1 VEAAARRLGE
11 RPAPPVGSVVIKLN
25 DGFSG
30 QGNAVVDLAGLNGS
44 LLDSPVVFCAEEE
57 SWPSFAAKIAAG
69 GAVVE
74 ELLDV
79 PGMVSP
85 SVQLR
90 ILPGGTPL
98 VLSTH
103 SQVLGGP
110 NRQVY
115 LGCRFPADPAY
126 RGQIK
131 DAAERVGRVL
141 AARGVIGYFGI
152 DFFVVPERGRQQVY
166 LSEINLRVGGTTHPF
181 GMAALVTDGRYDAAG
196 GRLVAGG
203 RAKSYLATDNL
214 KSPGLVG
221 REPQDV
227 IDQVARLGL
236 GFDRRRRT
244 GTTMHLLGALREYG
258 KMGVTCIGDTEEEAR
273 ERYREVAAALT

>member
-1 VEAAARRLGE
+1 
-11 RPAPPVGSVVIKLN
+11 VGAVVIKLN

-44 LLDSPVVFCAEEE
+44 LQDSPVVFCAEDE

-90 ILPGGTPL
+90 ILPGGQPL

-126 RGQIK
+126 RGELRA
-131 DAAERVGRVL
+131 AAEKVGRVL
-141 AARGVIGYFGI
+141 ADRGVIGYFGV
-152 DFFVVPERGRQQVY
+152 DFFVVPDDSRERVF
-166 LSEINLRVGGTTHPF
+166 LAEINLRVGGTTHPF
-181 GMAALVTDGRYDAAG
+181 GMAWLVTDGRYDPASG
-196 GRLVAGG
+196 HLMAGG

-214 KSPGLVG
+214 KSASLVG
-221 REPQDV
+221 CQPQEV
-227 IDQVARLGL
+227 IDRVARLGL
-236 GFDRRRRT
+236 AYERGRRT
-244 GTTMHLLGALREYG
+244 GATLHLLGALREYG

-273 ERYREVAAALT
+273 ERYREVVAALT

>member
-1 VEAAARRLGE
+1 
-11 RPAPPVGSVVIKLN
+11 
-25 DGFSG
+25 
-30 QGNAVVDLAGLNGS
+30 
-44 LLDSPVVFCAEEE
+44 
-57 SWPSFAAKIAAG
+57 
-69 GAVVE
+69 VE
-74 ELLDV
+74 ELLEV

-90 ILPGGTPL
+90 ILPGGEPL

-126 RGQIK
+126 RDDIRR
-131 DAAERVGRVL
+131 AAERVGREL
-141 AARGVIGYFGI
+141 AGRGVIGYFGV
-152 DFFVVPERGRQQVY
+152 DFFVVPEGGRERVF

-181 GMAALVTDGRYDAAG
+181 GMASLVTDGRYELAG
-196 GRLVAGG
+196 GHLMAGG

-214 KSPGLVG
+214 KSPSLVG
-221 REPQDV
+221 CQPREI
-227 IDQVARLGL
+227 IDRVARLGL
-236 GFDRRRRT
+236 GYDHRRRA

-273 ERYREVAAALT
+273 ERYREVVAALC

>member
-1 VEAAARRLGE
+1 
-11 RPAPPVGSVVIKLN
+11 VGAVVIKLN

-44 LLDSPVVFCAEEE
+44 LQDSPVVFCAEEE
-57 SWPSFAAKIAAG
+57 SWPSFAAKIVEG

-90 ILPGGTPL
+90 ILPGGEPL

-115 LGCRFPADPAY
+115 LGCRFPADATY
-126 RGQIK
+126 RGEIK
-131 DAAERVGRVL
+131 AAAEKVGRVL
-141 AARGVIGYFGI
+141 AARGVIGYFGV
-152 DFFVVPERGRQQVY
+152 DFFVVPDGRRERVF
-166 LSEINLRVGGTTHPF
+166 LAEINLRVGGTTHPF
-181 GMAALVTDGRYDAAG
+181 GMASLVTDGRYDPAG
-196 GRLVAGG
+196 GHLVAGG

-214 KSPGLVG
+214 KSASLVG
-221 REPQDV
+221 CQPQEV
-227 IDQVARLGL
+227 IDEVARLGL
-236 GFDRRRRT
+236 AYDPGRRT
-244 GTTMHLLGALREYG
+244 GATLHLLGALREHG

-273 ERYREVAAALT
+273 ERYREVVAALT

>member
-1 VEAAARRLGE
+1 VVELG
-11 RPAPPVGSVVIKLN
+11 
-25 DGFSG
+25 
-30 QGNAVVDLAGLNGS
+30 GLNGS

-57 SWPSFAAKIAAG
+57 SWPSFAAKIEAG

-79 PGMVSP
+79 PGTVSP

-90 ILPGGTPL
+90 IVPGGVP
-98 VLSTH
+98 VILSTH

-126 RGQIK
+126 RDQIRA
-131 DAAERVGRVL
+131 AAERVGRVL

-152 DFFVVPERGRQQVY
+152 DFFVVPSGGREQVY

-181 GMAALVTDGRYDAAG
+181 GMASLVTDGRYDAAG
-196 GRLVAGG
+196 GHLVAGG
-203 RAKSYLATDNL
+203 RTKSYLATDNL
-214 KSPGLVG
+214 KSAALVG

-227 IDQVARLGL
+227 IDKVDRLGL
-236 GFDRRRRT
+236 GYDHRRRA

-273 ERYREVAAALT
+273 ERYREVVAALT

>member
-1 VEAAARRLGE
+1 M
-11 RPAPPVGSVVIKLN
+11 
-25 DGFSG
+25 
-30 QGNAVVDLAGLNGS
+30 
-44 LLDSPVVFCAEEE
+44 
-57 SWPSFAAKIAAG
+57 
-69 GAVVE
+69 E

-90 ILPGGTPL
+90 ILPGGEPM

-115 LGCRFPADPAY
+115 LGCRFPADAAY
-126 RGQIK
+126 RDDIRQ
-131 DAAERVGRVL
+131 AAERVGREL
-141 AARGVIGYFGI
+141 AGRGVIGYFGV
-152 DFFVVPERGRQQVY
+152 DFFVVPERGRQQVF

-181 GMAALVTDGRYDAAG
+181 GMASLVTDGRYDVAG
-196 GRLVAGG
+196 GHLVAGG

-214 KSPGLVG
+214 KSSSLVG
-221 REPQDV
+221 CQPQAI

-236 GFDRRRRT
+236 GYDHRRRV
-244 GTTMHLLGALREYG
+244 GTTIHLLGALREYG
-258 KMGVTCIGDTEEEAR
+258 KMGVTRIGDTEEEAR
-273 ERYREVAAALT
+273 ERYREVVAALT